1 MTSLEEA
8 IGMVGKYRRP
18 RRRRML
24 GLTVQRRERVSPHF
38 VSITLGGD
46 DFRHLEQSG
55 YDQAGRLFFGH
66 PGRDQVV
73 LPTSERWMLQF
84 ALQSA
89 AKRPRVRMYSIRRF
103 RTEIS
108 AFDIEVAV
116 HEDASNGPAPGTS
129 WALAAEPGDK
139 VGFLDEGYC
148 YGPTPGAT
156 WQLLVG
162 DESALPAILAILE
175 QSTGEL
181 PAEVF
186 VEVPADEDVR
196 PEVAAPAGTKIHWL
210 PRNDSSAKP
219 GTLAMR
225 AVRDAHLRPGPF
237 YTWTAGESALPT
249 GLRRHL
255 VNDRDVPKSDIAF
268 LGYWKQGKASP

>member
-1 MTSLEEA
+1 MA
-8 IGMVGKYRRP
+8 GKYRRP
-18 RRRRML
+18 ARRRML
-24 GLTVQRRERVSPHF
+24 TLTVQRRERVSPHF
-38 VSITLGGD
+38 VRITVGGD
-46 DFRHLEQSG
+46 DFRHLERSG

-66 PGRDQVV
+66 PGHDQVV

-84 ALQSA
+84 AFQSA

-103 RTEIS
+103 RPEIS
-108 AFDIEVAV
+108 AFDIEVV
-116 HEDASNGPAPGTS
+116 IHEGASNRPAAPGTS
-129 WALAAEPGDK
+129 WALEAEPGDE
-139 VGFLDEGYC
+139 VGFLDEGYS

-181 PAEVF
+181 PAEAF
-186 VEVPADEDVR
+186 LEVPADEDVR
-196 PEVAAPAGTKIHWL
+196 PKVAAPAGTRIHWL
-210 PRNDSSAKP
+210 PRNDPSVRP
-219 GTLAMR
+219 GTLALQ
-225 AVRDAHLRPGPF
+225 AVRDAQLRPGAF

-255 VNDRDVPKSDIAF
+255 VNDRNVPKPDIAF